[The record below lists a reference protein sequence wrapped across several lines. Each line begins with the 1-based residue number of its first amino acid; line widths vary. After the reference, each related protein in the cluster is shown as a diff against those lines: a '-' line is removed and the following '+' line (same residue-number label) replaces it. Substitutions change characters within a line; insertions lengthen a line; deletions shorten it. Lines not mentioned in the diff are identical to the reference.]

1 MKQIKFKLSFTKKA
15 VLVLVVMLF
24 SLVFTGFTFNPQ
36 LISAHSPIAYPAEIF
51 SIWNNTSP
59 TLDGSIDFNPQ
70 NTSKEWAYAAVYD
83 LYDENT
89 TVSGKLFLQNDN
101 ESFFIGLDVISFE
114 TEDPVTDW
122 GMTIYFDVDHNG
134 FLSDSDK
141 SIYFVSNSSDDFV
154 IYRDYSISEH
164 GWTVIESNNPE
175 TSLPSGIYLA
185 TDFSQSAF
193 ENDTDH
199 RQYEIEV
206 PFTTISSGTGKSSGI
221 AIEVTNDFA
230 TNSAG
235 ITWPFIEDNL
245 FNIRTQSSVWG
256 DISFGEKNRNSFDFL
271 IEDNLNVKDSAIG
284 YNNGTY
290 IITADIDGDGDSE
303 LIVSSNRSVLG
314 DKNLLAIFDYVSGGY
329 QRIWSSWTTSHQDLI
344 DFTVLAMAAFDFDED
359 GKDEIFAVGIDRS
372 ILRFND
378 WNSSKSDFETS
389 EVIFEHSNPLMGYLE
404 IGDASNDFE
413 PDLVF
418 GDQNGYLNI
427 LEYSSGTDTFNHDS
441 RSPSRTKIDGS
452 YPYRIHEIELGNIDS
467 DNQIEILFNY
477 QYSADNQLSETLLLI
492 YERSPAKYLDNLD
505 DDLPAISSVTTA
517 DYFGHTIIVADVDND
532 SVNETIIVGKNYLRV
547 FEQNSFTDS
556 SPPLEFLVNDET
568 TEPLMAGGA
577 TVGDINNDGINELIF
592 GANNGTLY
600 IGRVVDNGTALSF
613 HLNWSADLGS
623 SLGYHGSM
631 LVEDF
636 DGDGINELAVGD
648 NSGQI
653 FIIGKGDAPELTIT
667 NPSSGYV
674 SSQDH
679 ILVTWDASDDHQAL
693 HYVDI
698 YVNGIF
704 TNRLGGAQTGT
715 IVYLSPGQNSIEVDA
730 NDFSGLNTSKII
742 TVKFNVKAP
751 QVTITTPT
759 NYFETSLSYVDITY
773 YNTDPDG
780 DFDHYKIFLNGD
792 EIENDTIDESYR
804 LDLSSSGE
812 GEMNITIVAI
822 DDTLLE
828 GRASLFIIRD
838 ISAPNLTI
846 SSPSDGAA
854 IKTSELEF
862 TWTAND
868 THTDVEYFDIKV
880 DGVLYDTTTDY
891 SATINFGIDKEFL
904 VEIIA
909 YDSLGHSV
917 TSSVTITRDLV
928 SPTVSFDPI
937 GLPKLIDGTF
947 YTNNPNLFLS
957 WNATDNE
964 FGSGIISS
972 RITING
978 LLYDTYPAETQE
990 ATINLGNDSY
1000 KNIYVITY
1008 DKAGNSAENNFAVI
1022 LDRLAPTLLI
1032 DNPENN
1038 FTSGLNYTIVTW
1050 NANDAGVGVLKYDI
1064 LIDGA
1069 IDVTIADPDTNL
1081 YYVLLPI
1088 PKTYNI
1094 TVRVTDVLGYS
1105 FEQTINVTYD
1115 PLAPTI
1121 LITSPT
1127 SMESYSNSSTITVNW
1142 DINNLI
1148 IDHFEIYYND
1158 THVGNYTST
1167 IFTAEIYFAD
1177 IIPNEYQVYNVTI
1190 YAITT
1195 EAKIYSD
1202 FHWIII
1208 DQVAPTISISSP
1220 GSINPIL
1227 DYDLQIE
1234 WFGEDEKSGIEIF
1247 VIEIST
1253 TSIIKSS
1260 NSVSHILDV
1269 TGLDGFYNLTIIASD
1284 VAGNKAS
1291 DTVEIQIALLIPDFI
1306 TTLEPITIQNDFEI
1320 QFNLTITNPRL
1331 GIKSISIYA
1340 DGSENVYTVSYGTNY
1355 VTVPFWLLVNT
1366 SASDFQGNS
1375 GLHNMSIS
1383 VIDRVNRETKKN
1395 YAVVIDQ
1402 ENPEFWPGQDPV
1414 LGSIV
1419 LSTSTNEVF
1428 WNDEPSSNIYDLK
1441 IFIKELYGLSG
1452 VNISI
1457 VGDGYDETYQ
1467 MIHNVVNSHDEH
1479 HQYDIK
1485 LDFNDLSIG
1494 DYSLIFSFKDTAGN
1508 SNNKA
1513 FSLSLKAAA
1522 IPTTPTTVIEP
1533 TNSFLYIILGAS
1545 LAIVLAFV
1553 FSLTLRQPLSNI
1565 GWQKELV
1572 VVVFVLR
1579 SGLTA
1584 VFVPYSHEITT
1595 DEQLF
1600 GGAMS
1605 GIRGILEEIIGMRGK
1620 AEVEKVEFGDK
1631 TLLICP
1637 GEFGDAVL
1645 LVHKDKPIHSKL
1657 LSNFAAAFEEEYVDA
1672 LQNDTHVNFSQYEGT
1687 IELIE
1692 SFFGPI
1698 EDLDLQLPL
1707 QAEVVTNAEIVEPM
1721 KIDPKES
1728 LLGSFYQEIF
1738 ATNDQFIEISDKTK
1752 VFIGDAIILV
1762 EQSLNALISRDFK
1775 MAEGKAKTALK
1786 SLEFARQSKE
1796 PVGDFSKLIRVL
1808 PRIAEIVLNGAESS
1822 KRGDTKEVHM
1832 AIEMASQLFL
1842 EQIT

>member
-1 MKQIKFKLSFTKKA
+1 MNSHRGAIMAQAILNFPRGFLWGTATAAHQVEGNNINNNWYAWEKSGHIINRQSCGLACDWWGGRWREDFDRAAENGQNAHRLSIEWSRIQPDANRWDEDALDYYRQMVRGLLERGMTPLVTLHHFTEPLWISEMGGWQDETMLPYFDAYVAK
-15 VLVLVVMLF
+15 VVEALQEYVTWWCTINEPNVYASMAYLTGDF
-24 SLVFTGFTFNPQ
+24 PPGKSSL
-36 LISAHSPIAYPAEIF
+36 
-51 SIWNNTSP
+51 
-59 TLDGSIDFNPQ
+59 
-70 NTSKEWAYAAVYD
+70 AAVYKVIVNLIKGHALAYQTIHEILPD
-83 LYDENT
+83 AKVGLAHQYRGFQAAKPLSPLDRWATNML
-89 TVSGKLFLQNDN
+89 SH
-101 ESFFIGLDVISFE
+101 SFTNAV
-114 TEDPVTDW
+114 
-122 GMTIYFDVDHNG
+122 
-134 FLSDSDK
+134 
-141 SIYFVSNSSDDFV
+141 
-154 IYRDYSISEH
+154 
-164 GWTVIESNNPE
+164 PE
-175 TSLPSGIYLA
+175 TLKSG
-185 TDFSQSAF
+185 
-193 ENDTDH
+193 
-199 RQYEIEV
+199 
-206 PFTTISSGTGKSSGI
+206 
-221 AIEVTNDFA
+221 
-230 TNSAG
+230 
-235 ITWPFIEDNL
+235 
-245 FNIRTQSSVWG
+245 
-256 DISFGEKNRNSFDFL
+256 
-271 IEDNLNVKDSAIG
+271 
-284 YNNGTY
+284 
-290 IITADIDGDGDSE
+290 
-303 LIVSSNRSVLG
+303 
-314 DKNLLAIFDYVSGGY
+314 
-329 QRIWSSWTTSHQDLI
+329 
-344 DFTVLAMAAFDFDED
+344 
-359 GKDEIFAVGIDRS
+359 
-372 ILRFND
+372 ILRFLGIR
-378 WNSSKSDFETS
+378 KRIPAAKGTQDF
-389 EVIFEHSNPLMGYLE
+389 
-404 IGDASNDFE
+404 
-413 PDLVF
+413 
-418 GDQNGYLNI
+418 
-427 LEYSSGTDTFNHDS
+427 
-441 RSPSRTKIDGS
+441 
-452 YPYRIHEIELGNIDS
+452 LGV
-467 DNQIEILFNY
+467 NY
-477 QYSADNQLSETLLLI
+477 YTQENVAFSLRAINQL
-492 YERSPAKYLDNLD
+492 
-505 DDLPAISSVTTA
+505 
-517 DYFGHTIIVADVDND
+517 FGKRTFPQD
-532 SVNETIIVGKNYLRV
+532 
-547 FEQNSFTDS
+547 
-556 SPPLEFLVNDET
+556 
-568 TEPLMAGGA
+568 
-577 TVGDINNDGINELIF
+577 
-592 GANNGTLY
+592 
-600 IGRVVDNGTALSF
+600 
-613 HLNWSADLGS
+613 ADLSPTG
-623 SLGYHGSM
+623 
-631 LVEDF
+631 
-636 DGDGINELAVGD
+636 
-648 NSGQI
+648 
-653 FIIGKGDAPELTIT
+653 FIANQPE
-667 NPSSGYV
+667 GFY
-674 SSQDH
+674 
-679 ILVTWDASDDHQAL
+679 QAL
-693 HYVDI
+693 KWAK
-698 YVNGIF
+698 GF
-704 TNRLGGAQTGT
+704 
-715 IVYLSPGQNSIEVDA
+715 
-730 NDFSGLNTSKII
+730 
-742 TVKFNVKAP
+742 KFN
-751 QVTITTPT
+751 
-759 NYFETSLSYVDITY
+759 L
-773 YNTDPDG
+773 
-780 DFDHYKIFLNGD
+780 
-792 EIENDTIDESYR
+792 
-804 LDLSSSGE
+804 
-812 GEMNITIVAI
+812 
-822 DDTLLE
+822 
-828 GRASLFIIRD
+828 
-838 ISAPNLTI
+838 
-846 SSPSDGAA
+846 
-854 IKTSELEF
+854 
-862 TWTAND
+862 
-868 THTDVEYFDIKV
+868 
-880 DGVLYDTTTDY
+880 
-891 SATINFGIDKEFL
+891 
-904 VEIIA
+904 
-909 YDSLGHSV
+909 
-917 TSSVTITRDLV
+917 
-928 SPTVSFDPI
+928 I
-937 GLPKLIDGTF
+937 G
-947 YTNNPNLFLS
+947 Y
-957 WNATDNE
+957 NE

-1008 DKAGNSAENNFAVI
+1008 DKAGNSAESNFAVI

-1306 TTLEPITIQNDFEI
+1306 TTLEPITIHNDFEI

-1595 DEQLF
+1595 DDQLF